1 LWRWSSTRCAGS
13 SIEVASMNTLVQKIH
28 LAPEQRSLLLRVIVL
43 LLIGAGLAL
52 VSSAFLGA
60 NNLLNLLRQASLVF
74 LLASGLTLVILCGGL
89 DLSIG
94 ANVALSACLAAT
106 VMKATGSPLAGCA
119 VGLASGLLVGAINGL
134 LVTRVRVPPFI
145 ATYGTLWILHGLTY
159 WFMAGDTI
167 HGFPPAFRFLGSGYW
182 LGVPVPVFLM
192 FGVLALGTL
201 FLQYTTMGQ
210 EIYATGSNTEAAAL
224 SGVPVLNRRLL
235 VYMLSGGMA
244 GLASLVF
251 LARLNSAEG
260 DMGEALTLQAV
271 GAVLIG
277 GTSLFGGTG
286 TLAGTLVGAL
296 VLTVVLNGMNLL
308 AISANW
314 QPLITGVIVIVSVA
328 ADALSRRRS
337 GD

>member
-1 LWRWSSTRCAGS
+1 
-13 SIEVASMNTLVQKIH
+13 MNALVQKIH
-28 LAPEQRSLLLRVIVL
+28 LAPEQRSLLLRLVVL
-43 LLIGAGLAL
+43 LLLGAGLAL
-52 VSSAFLGA
+52 VSSAFLGT

-74 LLASGLTLVILCGGL
+74 LLASGLTLVILSGGL

-119 VGLASGLLVGAINGL
+119 VGLASGLLVGGVNGL

-145 ATYGTLWILHGLTY
+145 ATYGTLWILHGVTY

-167 HGFPPAFRFLGSGYW
+167 HGFPPAFRALGSGYW
-182 LGVPVPVFLM
+182 LRVPVPVFLM

-314 QPLITGVIVIVSVA
+314 QPLITGVIVIASVA

>member
-1 LWRWSSTRCAGS
+1 
-13 SIEVASMNTLVQKIH
+13 MNTFAQKIH
-28 LAPEQRSLLLRVIVL
+28 LAPEQRSLLLRLLVL
-43 LLIGAGLAL
+43 LLIGTGLAL

-94 ANVALSACLAAT
+94 ANVAMSACLAAT

-119 VGLASGLLVGAINGL
+119 AGLASGLLVGAINGL

-192 FGVLALGTL
+192 IGVLALGTL

>member
-1 LWRWSSTRCAGS
+1 
-13 SIEVASMNTLVQKIH
+13 MNTLVQKIH
-28 LAPEQRSLLLRVIVL
+28 LAPEQRSLLLRLVVL

-52 VSSAFLGA
+52 VSSAFLGT

-94 ANVALSACLAAT
+94 ANVAMSACLAAT

-119 VGLASGLLVGAINGL
+119 AGLASGLLVGAINGL

-192 FGVLALGTL
+192 IGVLALGTL

>member
-1 LWRWSSTRCAGS
+1 MS
-13 SIEVASMNTLVQKIH
+13 TLVQKIH
-28 LAPEQRSLLLRVIVL
+28 LAPEQRSLLLRLVVL

-52 VSSAFLGA
+52 VSNAFLGA

-94 ANVALSACLAAT
+94 ANVAMSACLAAT

-119 VGLASGLLVGAINGL
+119 AGLASGLLVGAINGL

-192 FGVLALGTL
+192 IGVLALGTL

-235 VYMLSGGMA
+235 VYVVSGGMA

-328 ADALSRRRS
+328 ADALSRKRS